1 MTDSRA
7 LHNLSIPEAASALR
21 RGETTSVALTLAT
34 LDRVKETEPT
44 VQAYATV
51 TADLALAAAER
62 ADREIA
68 AGRDRGPLHGIPVAV
83 KDNCYTKGILT
94 EVGSKVLE
102 GFAPDFDATVV
113 QNLYEAGAVL
123 IGKTRCHEWS
133 CGGSEPP
140 TRSPWDPA
148 RFPGGSSIG
157 SGVALAARSTFA
169 AIGTD
174 TGGSVRI
181 PSSLNNLVGMKATY
195 GRVSAYGVLPL
206 AWSLDHVGP
215 MTRTVRG
222 NAQMLGAIA
231 GYDPKDANSARVDA
245 PDYTARIEDGA
256 RGARIGIDRDYFLY
270 PGVVESVRAMTE
282 NVIGELAEMGADII
296 EVRIPELALTSET
309 LKTIRMVES
318 ASYHRHQIREKGHL
332 YSPGTRATLEIGQAV
347 LATDYVAALRARERF
362 RSAMKALF
370 KRENLAALISPTI
383 PVSAPLLDDV
393 WKPRHDMENG
403 ETPTDGFV
411 HHVYPANL
419 SGQPAISAPGGFT
432 SEGLPIGYQLMGRP
446 FDEATLYRIAYAYE
460 QAQNWHERQ
469 PPNGCDR
476 TGPKQ

>member
-7 LHNLSIPEAASALR
+7 LVNLSICEAASALR
-21 RGETTSVALTLAT
+21 RGETTSVALTQAT
-34 LDRVKETEPT
+34 LERISETEPM
-44 VQAYATV
+44 VQAYATL
-51 TADLALAAAER
+51 TADLALEAAER

-68 AGRDRGPLHGIPVAV
+68 AGRDRGPLHGIPVGV
-83 KDNCYTKGILT
+83 KDNCFSKGILT

-102 GFAPDFDATVV
+102 GFVPDFDATVV
-113 QNLYEAGAVL
+113 RKLYEAGAVL

-140 TRSPWDPA
+140 TRSPWDLE

-157 SGVALAARSTFA
+157 SGVALAARSIYG

-181 PSSLNNLVGMKATY
+181 PASLNNLVGMKATY

-215 MTRTVRG
+215 MTRTVLG

-231 GYDPKDANSARVDA
+231 GHDPKDANSARVDA
-245 PDYTARIEDGA
+245 PDYTAGIDGGV
-256 RGARIGIDRDYFLY
+256 RGTRIGIDRDYFLY
-270 PGVVESVRAMTE
+270 PGVVDSVRAMTE
-282 NVIGELAEMGADII
+282 TVISDLADMGAEII
-296 EVRIPELALTSET
+296 EVRLPELALTSET

-362 RSAMKALF
+362 RSAMRALF
-370 KRENLAALISPTI
+370 KRENLVALISPTI

-393 WKPRHDMENG
+393 WKPRADMENG

-432 SEGLPIGYQLMGRP
+432 PEGLPIGYQLMGRP

-460 QAQNWHERQ
+460 QANNWRQ
-469 PPNGCDR
+469 RKPAHVYD
-476 TGPKQ
+476 